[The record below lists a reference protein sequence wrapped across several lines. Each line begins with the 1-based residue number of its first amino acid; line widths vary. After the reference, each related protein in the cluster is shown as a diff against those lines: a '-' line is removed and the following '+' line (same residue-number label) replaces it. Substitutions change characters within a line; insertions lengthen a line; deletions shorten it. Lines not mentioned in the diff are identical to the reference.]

1 MSLIQWSWIFL
12 LIYIILM
19 CFIGVYAQKKVKN
32 ADDFAIA
39 RGSYGPLFL
48 ALAYAATTASGATFL
63 GLPALA
69 YQWGTSS
76 LWYIF
81 LYPVGVY
88 ICLLYTSPSPRDDL

>member
-39 RGSYGPLFL
+39 RGSYGPFFL

-69 YQWGTSS
+69 YQWALHLFGIYFCIQ
-76 LWYIF
+76 LVFI
-81 LYPVGVY
+81 LG
-88 ICLLYTSPSPRDDL
+88 

>member
-39 RGSYGPLFL
+39 RGSYGPFFL

-81 LYPVGVY
+81 LYPVGV
-88 ICLLYTSPSPRDDL
+88 